1 LNPADALLRAAEP
14 VAPIPRGPD
23 GVPTFEEP
31 WQAQAFAM
39 TLVLH
44 ERGLFTWSEW
54 VSTLAAEIAGAN
66 TDGEVAHH
74 GTAVDADDYGSAYYR
89 HWLAAI
95 ERLVVDKGAATL
107 VHLGARRDA
116 WDRAAHATP
125 HGQPIL
131 LDNDPLSPGPSLRQ
145 K

>member
-1 LNPADALLRAAEP
+1 LKPADALLAAAEP
-14 VAPIPRGPD
+14 VVPIPRGPD
-23 GVPTFEEP
+23 GAPTFAAP

-44 ERGLFTWSEW
+44 ERGVFTWSEW
-54 VSTLAAEIAGAN
+54 VSTLAAEIAGAHAG
-66 TDGEVAHH
+66 DD
-74 GTAVDADDYGSAYYR
+74 DADGSAYYR

-95 ERLVVDKGAATL
+95 ERLVVDKGVATS

-131 LDNDPLSPGPSLRQ
+131 LDNDPGPLPR
-145 K
+145 